1 MNVLEILIERVGYSV
16 IQDLGRPGR
25 GNLGI
30 SENGAGDQG
39 AARLAN
45 ALVGNAEHFPLI
57 EVIASELAFTAQT
70 TLLIAVTGA
79 ANKVLI
85 DDQPHNTYETLVISA
100 GSAVKILAP
109 EHGQRAYLSINGQI
123 QVEKILDSA
132 APDSFLE
139 FGQRLFSGSKILI
152 QSQITDS
159 IFGNELPIFRFPVIR
174 PNFTHVVNLKA
185 TIGPDLNRL
194 KDGATSFDQQF
205 EVLPQS
211 DHVGMRL
218 TGSNLDLVEAD
229 EILSRGVPIGAVEVP
244 PSGELI
250 ILLRGRLVTAGYPV
264 VAVLSKDSIDRASQA
279 KAGDLI
285 SISLIDLKQAQSEI
299 QAKDDEFQEIK
310 KRVTNAFSS
319 RGLEKLLSL

>member
-1 MNVLEILIERVGYSV
+1 MSTLEIFIERVGYSV
-16 IQDLGRPGR
+16 IQDLGRPGL

-45 ALVGNAEHFPLI
+45 ALVGNAENFPLI
-57 EVIASELAFTAQT
+57 EVIASELTFKAQT
-70 TLLIAVTGA
+70 ILLIAVTGA
-79 ANKVLI
+79 ANMVLI
-85 DDQPHNTYETLVISA
+85 DDQSHNTHETLVISA
-100 GSAVKILAP
+100 GSTVKILAP
-109 EHGQRAYLSINGQI
+109 DHGQRTYVAINGQI

-132 APDSFLE
+132 SPDSFLE
-139 FGQRLFSGSKILI
+139 FGQRLFSGSKLMI
-152 QSQITDS
+152 QSQITES
-159 IFGNELPIFRFPVIR
+159 IFGNELPVFRFPVNR
-174 PNFTHVVNLKA
+174 PNFSNVINLKA
-185 TIGPDLNRL
+185 TLGPDLDRL
-194 KDGATSFDQQF
+194 KLGAKSFEQKF

-218 TGSNLDLVEAD
+218 TGSNLDLIEAG

-264 VAVLSKDSIDRASQA
+264 VAVLSRDSIDRASQV

-299 QAKDDEFQEIK
+299 QTKEDEIQAIK

-319 RGLEKLLSL
+319 RGLEKLLSI

>member
-1 MNVLEILIERVGYSV
+1 MSTSEILIERVGYSV
-16 IQDLGRPGR
+16 IQDLGRPGL

-45 ALVGNAEHFPLI
+45 VLVGNDEHLPLI
-57 EVIASELAFTAQT
+57 EIIASELTFTAQT
-70 TLLIAVTGA
+70 MLLISVTGA
-79 ANKVLI
+79 ANTVLI
-85 DDQPHNTYETLVISA
+85 DEQPHNTYETLVISA
-100 GSAVKILAP
+100 GSLVKILAP
-109 EHGQRAYLSINGQI
+109 EFGQRTYLAINGLI
-123 QVEKILDSA
+123 QVEKILNSA
-132 APDSFLE
+132 SPDSFLE
-139 FGQRLFSGSKILI
+139 FGQRLFSGSKLLI
-152 QSQITDS
+152 KSKITESTFEND
-159 IFGNELPIFRFPVIR
+159 IPIFRFPVSR
-174 PNFTHVVNLKA
+174 PNFSNATNLKA
-185 TIGPDLNRL
+185 TIGPDLDRL
-194 KDGATSFDQQF
+194 RLGAHSLEQKF

-218 TGSNLDLVEAD
+218 TGSNLDLVSAG

-264 VAVLSKDSIDRASQA
+264 VAVLSKDSIDRASQV

-285 SISLIDLKQAQSEI
+285 SISLIDLKQAQNEI
-299 QAKDDEFQEIK
+299 NAKEVEFQEIK

-319 RGLEKLLSL
+319 RGLEKLLSI